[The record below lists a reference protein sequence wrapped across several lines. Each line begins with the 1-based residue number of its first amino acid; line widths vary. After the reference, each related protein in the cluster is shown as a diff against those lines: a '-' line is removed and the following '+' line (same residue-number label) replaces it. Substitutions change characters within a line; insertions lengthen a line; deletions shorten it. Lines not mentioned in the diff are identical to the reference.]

1 MDAIEQATLALL
13 QARRDHQP
21 APPLSVPLPD
31 ALAAYAV
38 QDAVAGALDWFEG
51 RTPRFWKSGGATL
64 AQQTHAPLPPQ
75 RVLPSPVDARGWP
88 LQLRGIEAE
97 IALRLARPVSPADA
111 AAFQPEDAS
120 ELIDAMCV
128 AIELVDSRWAQGVNA
143 PHLSKL
149 ADLQS
154 HGALVLGAWV
164 PFAPRD
170 WAQAECTLRVGAQA
184 PSVHRGAHPLG
195 TPAGVLG
202 QWLRHATRHGAELA
216 AGSVVTTGS
225 WNGLAMAQA
234 GDFVHVAFPGIGE
247 ASLQL

>member
-1 MDAIEQATLALL
+1 MDAIKQATLALL

-38 QDAVAGALDWFEG
+38 QDAVGSALAWFEG

-97 IALRLARPVSPADA
+97 IALRLARPVTPADA
-111 AAFQPEDAS
+111 AAFRPEDTNA
-120 ELIDAMCV
+120 LIDAMCV
-128 AIELVDSRWAQGVNA
+128 AIELVDSRWAQGVAA
-143 PHLSKL
+143 PDLCKL

-154 HGALVLGAWV
+154 HGALVLGDWV

-170 WAQAECTLRVGAQA
+170 WSQAECTLRIGTQA
-184 PSVHRGAHPLG
+184 PSVHRGTHPLG
-195 TPAGVLG
+195 EPARVLG

-216 AGSVVTTGS
+216 AGTVVTTGS

-234 GDFVHVAFPGIGE
+234 GDLVRAEFAGIGA